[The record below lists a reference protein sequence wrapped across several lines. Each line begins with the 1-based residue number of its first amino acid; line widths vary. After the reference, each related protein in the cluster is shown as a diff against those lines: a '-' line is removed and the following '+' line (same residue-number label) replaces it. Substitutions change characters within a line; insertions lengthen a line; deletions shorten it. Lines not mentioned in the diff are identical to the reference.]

1 MRKWIGVGIVSAITL
16 VGGGLWAHA
25 QIQPNNPRSAPN
37 VQQPPQI
44 ISGADFGFR
53 VDSVAPDGK
62 PTGRIVVRQEGKW
75 VEVALSGPAVRRL
88 TAN

>member
-1 MRKWIGVGIVSAITL
+1 MFGVAALLLATGLLASAQQ
-16 VGGGLWAHA
+16 V
-25 QIQPNNPRSAPN
+25 QPNPRTAPN
-37 VQQPPQI
+37 TQPPPQI

-53 VDSVAPDGK
+53 VDRVGPDGK

-75 VEVALSGPAVRRL
+75 VEVVLSGGLRRL